1 MLKNKLIAKSFFAIY
16 LFLNASI
23 SDAEFMS
30 VSAKQSAMHEAPS
43 DSTKK
48 IFIATEGYP
57 VDVLV
62 SLKEWKKIKDH
73 EGKVSWIKAEDLSKK
88 RTVLANSD
96 EIFFYQQPSISSN
109 ILAKVSKNVVLD
121 LLDDSVP
128 QGWIK
133 VYSKAANLEGYV
145 ESTSFWGVN

>member
-1 MLKNKLIAKSFFAIY
+1 MLKKKLIAKSFFAIY
-16 LFLNASI
+16 LFLNATI
-23 SDAEFMS
+23 SAAEFMS
-30 VSAKQSAMHEAPS
+30 VSSKQAVFHEAPS
-43 DSTKK
+43 DSTRK

-73 EGKVSWIKAEDLSKK
+73 EGKVSWIKAENLSKN

-96 EIFFYQQPSISSN
+96 ETSFYQQPDISSP

-121 LLDDSVP
+121 LIDNSTP
-128 QGWIK
+128 EGWIK

-145 ESTSFWGVN
+145 ESKSFWGSD

>member
-1 MLKNKLIAKSFFAIY
+1 MLKEKLIAKSFFAIY
-16 LFLNASI
+16 LFLNATI
-23 SDAEFMS
+23 SAAEFMS
-30 VSAKQSAMHEAPS
+30 VSSKQATLHEAPS
-43 DSTKK
+43 DSTRK

-73 EGKVSWIKAEDLSKK
+73 EGKISWIKAENLSKN

-96 EIFFYQQPSISSN
+96 ETFFYQQPDISSP

-121 LLDDSVP
+121 LIDNSAP
-128 QGWIK
+128 EGWIK

-145 ESTSFWGVN
+145 ESKSFWGSN